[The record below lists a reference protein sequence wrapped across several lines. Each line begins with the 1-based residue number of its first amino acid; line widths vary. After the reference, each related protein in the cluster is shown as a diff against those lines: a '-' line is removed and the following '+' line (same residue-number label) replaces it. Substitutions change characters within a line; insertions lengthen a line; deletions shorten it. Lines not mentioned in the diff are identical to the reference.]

1 MTSNLSAALTSF
13 VGRDDE
19 LAQLRARISGH
30 RLVTL
35 TGEGGSGKTRLAARL
50 CGELESSVDELWWV
64 DLGSVTAPDLVV
76 RAVAEAIGVRAEP
89 EAEALSGL
97 KARFRAASVVLC
109 LDTCEHLLDAVAGLT
124 HRLLLDCERLVV
136 LATSREALGV
146 PGEAVYR
153 VPGLTPADAA
163 RLFSERAGLSDPQFT
178 LAGAEADVAAICAR
192 LDGLPLAIELAAAWL
207 DALTPA
213 QVVAGLGGNLEL
225 LGGGPRTAVPR
236 HRALVASMD
245 WSHDLLSPHE
255 QQVLRRL
262 AVFVGT
268 FTPRAAVS
276 AAREDD
282 QPIDGVLTAIRRLL
296 DTSLVATRR
305 QGDEVRYRLLD
316 TVRHYAFDKLR
327 QSGEAEQIRD
337 RHLRHYLDLAREAEA
352 GSVHDQDH
360 WREVLDAEHDN
371 IHAALQ
377 WGLRPARADQ
387 GRLLA
392 ASMCRHWL
400 IRSQAQEG
408 LGFLRRALDLAP
420 ADRSALQARLY
431 VGRSM
436 LSMVAGHLPQVAE
449 AAEAAE
455 EIAIEAEDTRVRAQ
469 ATAMRAYRLFFLVPT
484 QCEDLVRRAK
494 TLSISVGDVFT
505 RDWATALDAYTLTR
519 RDRHDAA
526 VSIARPAYQQTL
538 ARHDRFCGSFLL
550 GVDMLAQLHTGDVRR
565 AVAIGH
571 EVMALAE
578 PMGDYF
584 VYGSN
589 ATNVAHAFG
598 MSGDIDR
605 AKAMMTRVAQDI
617 DESSDVD
624 VIAYMCT
631 IGLLHLWTGRPE
643 VALPWFERGMQ
654 QQDSFE
660 WTAIRCLV
668 PLAASLRHLGRADE
682 AGQFAARAAAA
693 AVKVDSPHVLAT
705 AWEEEAR
712 LLTDADPAR
721 AFDRHH
727 KVLALR
733 REHGLR
739 TYLPDSLDALAY
751 LAADG
756 DSPEA
761 AVRMLAAGQSAREAI
776 GYPRPAV
783 DQPAQDRA
791 IATLMRRLGAPTYD
805 EQWAEGSGLTLD
817 QIVNDVT
824 RGRGPRGRPSSG
836 WSSLSATELMVAD
849 LVADGV
855 SNPEIARR
863 MYISR
868 STVKTHLSHVYAKLG
883 TSSRTELAAIAA
895 AARQQADPPS
905 AGA

>member
-13 VGRDDE
+13 VGRDEE
-19 LAQLRARISGH
+19 LAQLQARIAGH

-35 TGEGGSGKTRLAARL
+35 TGEGGSGKTRLAAQL
-50 CGELESSVDELWWV
+50 CDVLESSVDELWWV
-64 DLGSVTAPDLVV
+64 DLGSVTDPELVL
-76 RAVAEAIGVRAEP
+76 RTVAETMGVRAEP
-89 EAEALSGL
+89 EADALSGL
-97 KARFRAASVVLC
+97 KARCQAATVVLC
-109 LDTCEHLLDAVAGLT
+109 LDTCEHLLHAVAALT

-153 VPGLTPADAA
+153 VPSLTPEDAS
-163 RLFSERAGLSDPQFT
+163 RLFAERAGLSDPEFT
-178 LAGAEADVAAICAR
+178 LADVEADVAAICAR

-213 QVVAGLGGNLEL
+213 QVVAGLDGNLEL
-225 LGGGPRTAVPR
+225 LGGGPRTAAPR

-255 QQVLRRL
+255 QQVFRRL

-276 AAREDD
+276 AARGDD
-282 QPIDGVLTAIRRLL
+282 EPIDEVLTAIRRLL

-305 QGDEVRYRLLD
+305 HGDEVRYRLLD

-377 WGLRPARADQ
+377 WGLRPARADR

-392 ASMCRHWL
+392 ASMCHQWL
-400 IRSQAQEG
+400 IRSQAHEG
-408 LGFLRRALDLAP
+408 LGFLRRAVDLAP
-420 ADRSALQARLY
+420 ADRSSLQARLH

-436 LSMVAGHLPQVAE
+436 LSMVAGHIDQVAE
-449 AAEAAE
+449 SAA
-455 EIAIEAEDTRVRAQ
+455 IADAIATDAKDAGVHAQ
-469 ATAMRAYRLFFLVPT
+469 ATTMRAYSVFFVDP
-484 QCEDLVRRAK
+484 QRCEELARRGRK
-494 TLSISVGDVFT
+494 LSASVGDVFT
-505 RDWATALDAYTLTR
+505 EDWATALDAYTLTR
-519 RDRHDAA
+519 RDRHAAA
-526 VSIARPAYQQTL
+526 VGLARPAYERAV

-550 GVDMLAQLHTGDVRR
+550 GVDMIAQLHTGDVRR
-565 AVAIGH
+565 AVSIGD
-571 EVMALAE
+571 EVMTLAE

-584 VYGSN
+584 AYGSN

-605 AKAMMTRVAQDI
+605 GKAMMTRVAQDI
-617 DESSDVD
+617 DQSSDVD

-631 IGLLHLWTGRPE
+631 IGLLHLWTGRPSAA
-643 VALPWFERGMQ
+643 VPWFERGMQ
-654 QQDSFE
+654 QLDSFE

-668 PLAASLRHLGRADE
+668 PLAAALRHLGRTDE
-682 AGQFAARAAAA
+682 AAQAAARAATA
-693 AVKVDSPHVLAT
+693 AVKADSPHVLSS
-705 AWEEEAR
+705 AWEEQAR
-712 LLTDADPAR
+712 LIAATDPAR
-721 AFDRHH
+721 AFDLHH
-727 KVLALR
+727 KALALR
-733 REHGLR
+733 REHGLT
-739 TYLPDSLDALAY
+739 TYLPDSLDALAH
-751 LAADG
+751 LAAEGEWPD
-756 DSPEA
+756 A
-761 AVRMLAAGQSAREAI
+761 AVRMLAAGQSAREAM
-776 GYPRPAV
+776 GYPRPPV
-783 DQPAQDRA
+783 DQPAQDRT
-791 IATLMRRLGAPTYD
+791 IATLKSRLGAKRYD
-805 EQWAEGSGLTLD
+805 EQWAEGDALTLE
-817 QIVNDVT
+817 QILVDAT
-824 RGRGPRGRPSSG
+824 RGRGPRNRPNSG
-836 WSSLSATELMVAD
+836 WSSLSPTELTVAN

-868 STVKTHLSHVYAKLG
+868 STVKTHLSHVYTKLG

-895 AARQQADPPS
+895 AARNDDRA
-905 AGA
+905 

>member
-19 LAQLRARISGH
+19 LAQLRARIAGH

-35 TGEGGSGKTRLAARL
+35 TGEGGSGKTRLAAQL
-50 CGELESSVDELWWV
+50 CGDLESSVDELWWI
-64 DLGSVTAPDLVV
+64 DLGSVTAPDLLV
-76 RAVAEAIGVRAEP
+76 RTVAETIGVRAEP

-97 KARFRAASVVLC
+97 KARFRSATVVLC
-109 LDTCEHLLDAVAGLT
+109 LDTCEHLLHAVAELT

-153 VPGLTPADAA
+153 VPSLKPEDASH
-163 RLFSERAGLSDPQFT
+163 LFLERAGLSNPELP
-178 LAGAEADVAAICAR
+178 LADADVAAICAR
-192 LDGLPLAIELAAAWL
+192 LDGLPLAVELAAAWL

-213 QVVAGLGGNLEL
+213 QIVAGLDGNLQL

-268 FTPRAAVS
+268 FTPRAAVYV
-276 AAREDD
+276 ARDD
-282 QPIDGVLTAIRRLL
+282 DEQIDEALTAIRRLL
-296 DTSLVATRR
+296 DASLIATRR
-305 QGDEVRYRLLD
+305 HGEEVRYRLLD

-327 QSGEAEQIRD
+327 QCGEAERIRD
-337 RHLRHYLDLAREAEA
+337 RHLRYCLDLAGEAEA
-352 GSVHDQDH
+352 GSMHDQDH
-360 WREVLDAEHDN
+360 WRELLDPEHDN

-392 ASMCRHWL
+392 ARMCHQWL

-408 LGFLRRALDLAP
+408 LGFLQRALDLAP

-469 ATAMRAYRLFFLVPT
+469 ATAMRAYPLFFVVPT

-494 TLSISVGDVFT
+494 TLSASVGDVFT

-519 RDRHDAA
+519 RDRHEAA
-526 VSIARPAYQQTL
+526 VSISRPAYEQAL

-571 EVMALAE
+571 EVMTLAE

-605 AKAMMTRVAQDI
+605 GKAMMTRVAQDI
-617 DESSDVD
+617 DRSSDVD

-631 IGLLHLWTGRPE
+631 IGLLHLWSGRPE
-643 VALPWFERGMQ
+643 AALPWFERGMQ

-660 WTAIRCLV
+660 WTAIRCLA
-668 PLAASLRHLGRADE
+668 PLAASLRHLGRTDE

-721 AFDRHH
+721 AFDLHH

-751 LAADG
+751 LAAG
-756 DSPEA
+756 GESPEA
-761 AVRMLAAGQSAREAI
+761 AVRMLATGQSAREEM
-776 GYPRPAV
+776 GYPRPAI
-783 DQPAQDRA
+783 DQPAQDQA
-791 IATLMRRLGAPTYD
+791 IVTLKRRLGAQAFD
-805 EQWAEGSGLTLD
+805 EQWAEGRALTLE
-817 QIVNDVT
+817 QVVNDAT
-824 RGRGPRGRPSSG
+824 RGRGARNRPSSG
-836 WSSLSATELMVAD
+836 WSSLSATELMVVD
-849 LVADGV
+849 LVAAGM

-868 STVKTHLSHVYAKLG
+868 STVKTHLSHVYTKLG

-895 AARQQADPPS
+895 AARNDNQA
-905 AGA
+905 